1 MANPNQIS
9 REKREEK
16 AERNG
21 FSSLQVISWAVE
33 IWMFGVSAM
42 SLLQGTGGGS
52 PQQIVVR

>member
-21 FSSLQVISWAVE
+21 FSSLQIISWAVE

-52 PQQIVVR
+52 P